1 MIKLGI
7 NGYGRIG
14 RLVIRAALNK
24 PEKFQLVGINDLNAD
39 IDYMIYQLKYDSAHG
54 LLNPSIKLE
63 NSNGS
68 LLVNGKKV
76 ALSSEK
82 SPANIGWGDLD
93 TDVVC
98 ESTGVFL
105 ERSKAQGHIDGGAKR
120 VIMSAPAKDD
130 TPMFV
135 YGVNHNSYVKGTQ
148 IISNASCTT
157 NCLAPLAHVINQN
170 WGLEEG
176 LMTTVHAVTAT
187 QPSVDGPSNKD
198 WRGGRAAYS
207 NIIPS
212 STGAAKAVGKVIP
225 ELNGKLTGMS
235 FRVPTINV
243 SCVDLTFTT
252 KNSTSYEEIS
262 NKMREAAEGELKG
275 VLQYTEDMVVSTDF
289 MGNTNSSIFDKHAG
303 IGLSDKF
310 FKVVSW
316 YDNEAGYS
324 NRVLDMA
331 RHITQE

>member
-14 RLVIRAALNK
+14 KLVMRAALQQ
-24 PEKFQLVGINDLNAD
+24 PETFQIVGVNDLNAD
-39 IDYMIYQLKYDSAHG
+39 VDYMIYQLRYDSAHG
-54 LLNPSIKLE
+54 VLDRNVKLE
-63 NSNGS
+63 NINNCLYINGQKI
-68 LLVNGKKV
+68 N
-76 ALSSEK
+76 LSAETN
-82 SPANIGWGDLD
+82 PANIRWGDLS

-105 ERSKAQGHIDGGAKR
+105 EAKKAQGHIDAGAKR

-135 YGVNHNSYVKGTQ
+135 YGVNHNNYVKETQ

-157 NCLAPLAHVINQN
+157 NCLAPIAHVINQN

-187 QPSVDGPSNKD
+187 QPSVDGASKKD
-198 WRGGRAAYS
+198 WRGGRGAYS

-235 FRVPTINV
+235 LRVPVLNV
-243 SCVDLTFTT
+243 SCVDLTFKTKQATT
-252 KNSTSYEEIS
+252 YEEIS
-262 NKMREAAEGELKG
+262 QKMKEASEGELKG
-275 VLQYTEDMVVSTDF
+275 VLGYTAEDLVSSDF
-289 MGNTNSSIFDKHAG
+289 MGNPLSSVYDKNAG
-303 IGLSDKF
+303 IGLSDNF
-310 FKVVSW
+310 FKVISW

-331 RHITQE
+331 QHILK

>member
-14 RLVIRAALNK
+14 RLVIRAALRQ
-24 PEKFQLVGINDLNAD
+24 PEKYQLVGINDLVSD
-39 IDYMIYQLKYDSAHG
+39 VDYMIYQLKYDSAHG
-54 LLNPSIKLE
+54 LLDPSIKLE
-63 NSNGS
+63 NSNGN
-68 LLVNGKKV
+68 LLINGQKV
-76 ALSSEK
+76 LLTNERDPSRI
-82 SPANIGWGDLD
+82 PWGSLD

-105 ERSKAQGHIDGGAKR
+105 EKSKAQGHIDSGAKR

-135 YGVNHNSYVKGTQ
+135 YGVNHDSYVKGTQ

-157 NCLAPLAHVINQN
+157 NCLAPIAHVINQN
-170 WGLEEG
+170 WGLESG

-187 QPSVDGPSNKD
+187 QMTVDGASNKD
-198 WRGGRAAYS
+198 WRGGRAAFS

-235 FRVPTINV
+235 FRVPTVNV

-252 KNSTSYEEIS
+252 EKSTSYEEIS
-262 NKMREAAEGELKG
+262 QKMKEAAEGDLKG
-275 VLQYTEDMVVSTDF
+275 VLEWTDDAVVSTDF
-289 MGNTNSSIFDKHAG
+289 MGNTSSSVFDKNAG
-303 IGLSDKF
+303 IGLNDRF

-331 RHITQE
+331 RHIMD

>member
-82 SPANIGWGDLD
+82 SPANIRWGDLD
-93 TDVVC
+93 TDVGC

>member
-1 MIKLGI
+1 MIRLGI

-14 RLVIRAALNK
+14 RLVMRAALK
-24 PEKFQLVGINDLNAD
+24 QPEKYQIVGINDLHPD
-39 IDYMIYQLKYDSAHG
+39 VDYMIYQLRYDSAHG
-54 LLNPSIKLE
+54 VLGENVKLE
-63 NSNGS
+63 NKNNTLYINGQ
-68 LLVNGKKV
+68 KV
-76 ALSSEK
+76 ALSGETN
-82 SPANIGWGDLD
+82 PANIRWGDLD

-105 ERSKAQGHIDGGAKR
+105 EAKKAQGHIDGGAKR

-135 YGVNHNSYVKGTQ
+135 YGVNHNSYKPGTQ

-157 NCLAPLAHVINQN
+157 NCLAPIAHVINQN

-187 QPSVDGPSNKD
+187 QTTVDGASKKD
-198 WRGGRAAYS
+198 WRGGRGAYS

-235 FRVPTINV
+235 LRVPVINV
-243 SCVDLTFTT
+243 SCVDLTFKT
-252 KNSTSYEEIS
+252 KEATSYEEIS
-262 NKMREAAEGELKG
+262 RKMKEAAEGELRG
-275 VLQYTEDMVVSTDF
+275 VLGYTEEDLVSSDF
-289 MGNTNSSIFDKHAG
+289 MGNPLSSIYDKKAG
-303 IGLSDKF
+303 IGLSDNF

-324 NRVLDMA
+324 NRVLDMEQ
-331 RHITQE
+331 HILK

>member
-14 RLVIRAALNK
+14 RLVIRAALK
-24 PEKFQLVGINDLNAD
+24 QPEKYQLVGINDLTSD

-54 LLNPSIKLE
+54 LLDPSVKLE
-63 NSNGS
+63 NSNGN
-68 LLVNGKKV
+68 LLINGQKVN
-76 ALSSEK
+76 LSNERDPSRI
-82 SPANIGWGDLD
+82 PWGNYD

-105 ERSKAQGHIDGGAKR
+105 EKSKSQGHIDSGAKR

-135 YGVNHNSYVKGTQ
+135 YGVNHESYVKGTQ

-170 WGLEEG
+170 WGLDSG

-187 QPSVDGPSNKD
+187 QMAVDGASNKD
-198 WRGGRAAYS
+198 WRGGRAAYT

-235 FRVPTINV
+235 FRVPTVNV

-252 KNSTSYEEIS
+252 KQSTSYEEIS
-262 NKMREAAEGELKG
+262 QKMKEAAEGELKG
-275 VLQYTEDMVVSTDF
+275 VLEWTDDAVVSTDF
-289 MGNTNSSIFDKHAG
+289 MGNTSSSIFDKNAG
-303 IGLSDKF
+303 IGLNDRF

-316 YDNEAGYS
+316 YDNEVGYS

-331 RHITQE
+331 RHIMD

>member
-1 MIKLGI
+1 MLRLGI

-14 RLVIRAALNK
+14 RMVLRAALQQ
-24 PEKFQLVGINDLNAD
+24 PEKFQIAGINDLTND
-39 IDYMIYQLKYDSAHG
+39 VDYMIYQLRYDSAHG

-63 NSNGS
+63 NINDQLYINGQK
-68 LLVNGKKV
+68 VN
-76 ALSSEK
+76 LSGERDPK
-82 SPANIGWGDLD
+82 NIAWGDWE

-98 ESTGVFL
+98 ESTGAFL
-105 ERSKAQGHIDGGAKR
+105 EKKTAQGHIDGGARR

-135 YGVNHNSYVKGTQ
+135 YGVNHGSYVPGTQ
-148 IISNASCTT
+148 IVSNASCTT
-157 NCLAPLAHVINQN
+157 NCLAPIAHVINEN

-187 QPSVDGPSNKD
+187 QMCVDGASRKD

-243 SCVDLTFTT
+243 SCVDLTFRTREE
-252 KNSTSYEEIS
+252 TSYEEIS
-262 NKMREAAEGELKG
+262 QKMREASEGSLQG
-275 VLQYTEDMVVSTDF
+275 VLGYTEDQVVSTDF
-289 MGNTNSSIFDKHAG
+289 MGDTLSSVYDKGAG
-303 IGLSDKF
+303 IGLSKNF

-324 NRVLDMA
+324 NRVLDLA
-331 RHITQE
+331 QHIAK

>member
-14 RLVIRAALNK
+14 RLVIRSALRQ

-39 IDYMIYQLKYDSAHG
+39 VDYMIYQLRYDSAHG
-54 LLNPSIKLE
+54 LLDSSIKLE
-63 NSNGS
+63 NINGS
-68 LLVNGKKV
+68 LLVNGQKIN
-76 ALSSEK
+76 LSSERTP
-82 SPANIGWGDLD
+82 SSIPWGNWD

-98 ESTGVFL
+98 ESTGIFL
-105 ERSKAQGHIDGGAKR
+105 EKAKAQGHIDGGAKR

-135 YGVNHNSYVKGTQ
+135 YGVNHNSYIPGTQ

-157 NCLAPLAHVINQN
+157 NCLAPLAHVINSN

-187 QPSVDGPSNKD
+187 QPSVDGPSSKD
-198 WRGGRAAYS
+198 WRGGRAAFS

-235 FRVPTINV
+235 FRVPTLNV

-252 KNSTSYEEIS
+252 KKSTSYEEIS
-262 NKMREAAEGELKG
+262 AKMKEYAEGELKG
-275 VLQYTEDMVVSTDF
+275 VLEYTEDAVVSSDF
-289 MGNTNSSIFDKHAG
+289 MGNISSSIFDKNAG
-303 IGLSDKF
+303 IGLTDRF

-316 YDNEAGYS
+316 YDNEAGYA
-324 NRVLDMA
+324 NRMLDMA
-331 RHITQE
+331 QHIKPK

>member
-1 MIKLGI
+1 MIRLGI

-14 RLVIRAALNK
+14 RLVIRSALSQ

-39 IDYMIYQLKYDSAHG
+39 VDYMIYQLRYDSAHG
-54 LLNPSIKLE
+54 LLDPSIKLE
-63 NSNGS
+63 NNNGS
-68 LLVNGKKV
+68 LIINGQKIN
-76 ALSSEK
+76 LSSERTP
-82 SPANIGWGDLD
+82 SSIPWGNWD

-98 ESTGVFL
+98 ESTGIFL
-105 ERSKAQGHIDGGAKR
+105 EKAKAQGHIDGGAKR

-135 YGVNHNSYVKGTQ
+135 YGVNHKSYVPGTQ

-157 NCLAPLAHVINQN
+157 NCLAPLAHVINSN

-176 LMTTVHAVTAT
+176 LMTTVHAVTST
-187 QPSVDGPSNKD
+187 QPTVDGPSSKD
-198 WRGGRAAYS
+198 WRGGRAAYT

-235 FRVPTINV
+235 FRVPTVNV

-252 KNSTSYEEIS
+252 KKSTSYEEIS
-262 NKMREAAEGELKG
+262 QKMKEYAEGELKG
-275 VLQYTEDMVVSTDF
+275 VLQYTEDAVVSTDF
-289 MGNTNSSIFDKHAG
+289 MGNISSSIFDKNAG

-316 YDNEAGYS
+316 YDNEAGYA

-331 RHITQE
+331 QHISPK